1 MNSVIKRT
9 GWAMLLVTA
18 IGLALVVGLALL
30 AGAFDAAPLIEVNG
44 EPFVVAELGVG
55 EAVMGIVGVLLALVV
70 ALVVISLVV
79 PFAVLLPLLLA
90 ALLVGG
96 ALLVALLTVAGVL
109 ALMCS
114 PLLVVVGVVWLIWRL
129 VRGGGGGSS
138 SSSSNAI
145 APKAGATIAG

>member
-30 AGAFDAAPLIEVNG
+30 VGAFDAAPLIEVNG
-44 EPFVVAELGVG
+44 EPFVVAEFGVG
-55 EAVMGIVGVLLALVV
+55 EAVMAIVGVLLALVIV
-70 ALVVISLVV
+70 ALVV
-79 PFAVLLPLLLA
+79 PFAVLLPLVLV

-96 ALLVALLTVAGVL
+96 ALLFALLTVAGVL
-109 ALMCS
+109 ALVCS
-114 PLLVVVGVVWLIWRL
+114 PLVLLVGTVWLIWRL
-129 VRGGGGGSS
+129 ARGGSNRSS
-138 SSSSNAI
+138 GNTI

>member
-18 IGLALVVGLALL
+18 LGLALVVGLALL
-30 AGAFDAAPLIEVNG
+30 VGAFDAAPLIEVNG

-55 EAVMGIVGVLLALVV
+55 EAVMGIVGVLLALMV

-109 ALMCS
+109 ALVCS

-129 VRGGGGGSS
+129 VRGGGG

>member
-1 MNSVIKRT
+1 MNSVIKRA

-30 AGAFDAAPLIEVNG
+30 AGVFDAAPLIEVNG

-55 EAVMGIVGVLLALVV
+55 EAVMAVIGVLV
-70 ALVVISLVV
+70 ALVIVALVV

-96 ALLVALLTVAGVL
+96 ALLVALLAVAGVL
-109 ALMCS
+109 ALVCS
-114 PLLVVVGVVWLIWRL
+114 PLLVVVGAVWLIWRL
-129 VRGGGGGSS
+129 ARSGSSGGS
-138 SSSSNAI
+138 NTV